1 MNNVSGFSGALV
13 TSNPVVASEP
23 KTGGD
28 SVAKPKGQS
37 FETLLTGLSQQS
49 ETPVNSPSSV
59 DTLTGQG
66 GARSPSLHSNA
77 LTLLTQAVTPPASR
91 TAAASQASGKATG
104 QNQAAG
110 LSTNMSAESPVA
122 AATTVPGTAG
132 RGAPSRDTTASTP
145 TSDRAPEQKAASITR
160 DVTPASRPQSST
172 AQTQSTSAQRQPSNT
187 ASINVSASQPIS
199 AANDAASTASL
210 EVASSAAATSVSQK
224 SPESGQSTST
234 RERRHS
240 AVHAS
245 SQTQPQPATNV
256 TAGALLAATA
266 NVPPASVQ
274 QAVTA
279 DSGSLSDTGDNDAPG
294 GGASSLTD
302 ETAVTKMALTSHGA
316 TSKSDST
323 EDSTPIKVDVVSQA
337 TYFAPVASLSPA
349 QQIASAVA
357 PLVTS
362 SDAAAQDSST
372 TSSARAA
379 TPVTDIGAMLAA
391 AQPSL
396 SAVKTLDLQIEPPD
410 LGTVNVKISLSD
422 GGLQVEVQASQST
435 TRDLLEKDKQELTDR
450 LADTGYTVASVD
462 ISLAASSGAT
472 NSFADQGA
480 AGQNSSGQTSEGGS
494 QGYSGSQAQDGGAN
508 NSPQRQSQRQ
518 SGNETYETARSA
530 PRRSA
535 GAGLYI

>member
-1 MNNVSGFSGALV
+1 MRSTPDAGRYTPGIADGGRLASLGEGHGAEPGRRPQHEYV
-13 TSNPVVASEP
+13 RGVPGRCCYDGSRYGRARCAVA
-23 KTGGD
+23 GHHR
-28 SVAKPKGQS
+28 
-37 FETLLTGLSQQS
+37 
-49 ETPVNSPSSV
+49 VNADERPCA
-59 DTLTGQG
+59 
-66 GARSPSLHSNA
+66 GAEGREYYTRRDA
-77 LTLLTQAVTPPASR
+77 
-91 TAAASQASGKATG
+91 GI
-104 QNQAAG
+104 QAAI
-110 LSTNMSAESPVA
+110 LHCTNAIHQ
-122 AATTVPGTAG
+122 
-132 RGAPSRDTTASTP
+132 R
-145 TSDRAPEQKAASITR
+145 
-160 DVTPASRPQSST
+160 
-172 AQTQSTSAQRQPSNT
+172 QRQPSNT

-240 AVHAS
+240 AEHAS

-435 TRDLLEKDKQELTDR
+435 TRDLLEKDKQELNR
-450 LADTGYTVASVD
+450 SAGDTGYTVASVD

-480 AGQNSSGQTSEGGS
+480 AGQNSSGQTSEGG
-494 QGYSGSQAQDGGAN
+494 
-508 NSPQRQSQRQ
+508 
-518 SGNETYETARSA
+518 
-530 PRRSA
+530 
-535 GAGLYI
+535 